1 MSFSL
6 HDFIMAGLRDAV
18 GQLPDYKVIMNAT
31 GWYEKN
37 VLTETDLAELQALL
51 DEKNSPVANGLVV
64 EPEESIEE

>member
-37 VLTETDLAELQALL
+37 VLTEADLAELQVLI
-51 DEKNSPVANGLVV
+51 DEKNSPE
-64 EPEESIEE
+64 EPEEPEEEPEP